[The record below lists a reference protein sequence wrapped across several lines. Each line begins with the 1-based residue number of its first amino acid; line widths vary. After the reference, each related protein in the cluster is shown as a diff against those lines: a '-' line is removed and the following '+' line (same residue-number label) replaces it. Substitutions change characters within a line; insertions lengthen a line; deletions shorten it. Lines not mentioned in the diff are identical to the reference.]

1 MVDIRL
7 VDVPVDTDKFESFD
21 GNLPTLF
28 LGFAI
33 KNEYDHERLSINKK
47 YNPKKVLI
55 AFEKE
60 ADSYAILP
68 LYGLFLELN
77 KTGKEL
83 ADTLLKQQKEKA
95 VDIVT
100 YEQILDEYS
109 MTCHDAYSYLN
120 KRIFPIDFKA
130 FTHLTDN
137 PIIDDKKILQHL
149 LELDESEFNFQRF
162 GAFKLLILTK

>member
-7 VDVPVDTDKFESFD
+7 VDQPVDTDKFESFD
-21 GNLPTLF
+21 GDMPTLF

-33 KNEYDHERLSINKK
+33 KNEYDHKRLSINKK
-47 YNPKKVLI
+47 YKPRKILL

-60 ADSYAILP
+60 ADEYAILP
-68 LYGLFLELN
+68 LYGLFLQLN
-77 KTGKEL
+77 KNGKEL

-95 VDIVT
+95 VDIST
-100 YEQILDEYS
+100 YEQILDEYG

-120 KRIFPIDFKA
+120 NRIFPIDFNA
-130 FTHLTDN
+130 FTRLTDN
-137 PIIDDKKILQHL
+137 PIINDKKILQHL
-149 LELDESEFNFQRF
+149 LNLNESEFNFQRF

>member
-1 MVDIRL
+1 MIDIRL
-7 VDVPVDTDKFESFD
+7 VDQPVDIDKFEAYS

-33 KNEYDHERLSINKK
+33 KNEYDHARLSINKK
-47 YNPKKVLI
+47 YNPKKALI
-55 AFEKE
+55 VHKKD
-60 ADSYAILP
+60 ADDYFILP

-83 ADTLLKQQKEKA
+83 AATLENQQKKEQ

-100 YEQILDEYS
+100 YEQILDEYN
-109 MTCHDAYSYLN
+109 MTCNDAYSYLN
-120 KRIFPIDFKA
+120 KHVFPVDFNA
-130 FTHLTDN
+130 FTLLTDH
-137 PIIDDKKILQHL
+137 PIINDKKILQHL
-149 LELDESEFNFQRF
+149 LELEEDEFNFQRF

>member
-7 VDVPVDTDKFESFD
+7 VEQPVDTDKFESFD
-21 GNLPTLF
+21 GDLPVLF

-33 KNEYDHERLSINKK
+33 KNEYDHKRLSINEN
-47 YNPKKVLI
+47 YNPKKALI

-60 ADSYAILP
+60 VDEYAILP
-68 LYGLFLELN
+68 LYGLFLKLN

-83 ADTLLKQQKEKA
+83 ADTLYKQQTEKA
-95 VDIVT
+95 VDIST
-100 YEQILDEYS
+100 YEQILDEYD

-130 FTHLTDN
+130 FTHLTDD

-149 LELDESEFNFQRF
+149 LELDEGEFNFQRF